1 MDKSEYL
8 RDQHWVK
15 TLHAGVMGGAYVG
28 MAGLLS
34 LMVGGNITSNFIN
47 QKAHGCPFVG
57 VALFRLGFVGPKG
70 ILSALGPYVRNQ
82 ALGFEPGKIMHTGPY
97 LGKVRF
103 LGYLSAGLSGRA
115 PSPLNGWYQK
125 WGTRKPGNQHSTG
138 CSMQMDVTMCPLLAG
153 L

>member
-1 MDKSEYL
+1 MVDKSEYL

-57 VALFRLGFVGPKG
+57 VALFRLGFGPKESSQLWG
-70 ILSALGPYVRNQ
+70 RGPMSETK
-82 ALGFEPGKIMHTGPY
+82 L
-97 LGKVRF
+97 
-103 LGYLSAGLSGRA
+103 
-115 PSPLNGWYQK
+115 LN
-125 WGTRKPGNQHSTG
+125 
-138 CSMQMDVTMCPLLAG
+138 L
-153 L
+153 